1 MPLEYSKAKN
11 QSFTCSINGIFLHS
25 SYNPEAESKRF
36 VENVKSDFIPEN
48 IILIEPALAYCNDF
62 FKKKFPNAKL
72 FAIRFI
78 KNIEHS
84 KTFEKEFFFE
94 NSFRLKSELFN
105 YFGENRLL
113 NSLFISWPPSAKAF
127 FESDRQ
133 VWVILKD
140 LLNDARTILV
150 TRQFFAKR
158 WIKNQIKFFS
168 NIHKTA
174 VLDKTDIP
182 VLICASGQSL
192 ESSIEKIKAYKD
204 FLFIIACSS
213 SVKCLLK
220 NGITPD
226 LCISTDGGFWAKKHL
241 DCLLS
246 EQKDIPVAISS
257 EANIP
262 SKLFL
267 KNTIVPLMYCDNFD
281 DRISRKLGINFN
293 AAKRNGTIS
302 GTALELAFWLTD
314 KKIFFCGLDLETNVG
329 FAHVQ
334 PNELELQN
342 SACDN
347 RLKTKETRVFIQSC
361 QDSQLELYRNWFVNN
376 SPEFEGRFY
385 RLSDNYKFR
394 HSLGKIKD
402 INWDN
407 FESFAEL
414 KDTKKNSKQYFKYN
428 KIQVPRKNRELVKN
442 IFSSL
447 FKNNDFIK
455 NYFPADCIAI
465 DRAADAAQ
473 KDFYRKKLQE
483 KIEGLENSIL
493 LKQACNYDL

>member
-1 MPLEYSKAKN
+1 MSLEYSKAKN
-11 QSFTCSINGIFLHS
+11 QSLTCSFNGVFLHS
-25 SYNPEAESKRF
+25 SYNPEAESRRF
-36 VENVKSDFIPEN
+36 VENIKSDFIPEN
-48 IILIEPALAYCNDF
+48 IILIEPALSYCNDF
-62 FKKKFPNAKL
+62 LKEKFPDAKL

-94 NSFRLKSELFN
+94 NAGNLKNELFN
-105 YFGENRLL
+105 YFGEDRLL

-127 FESDRQ
+127 CQSDSQ
-133 VWVILKD
+133 VWLLLKD
-140 LLNDARTILV
+140 LLNEARTILV

-158 WIKNQIKFFS
+158 WIKNQINFFS

-174 VLDKTDIP
+174 VIDKIDIP
-182 VLICASGQSL
+182 VLICASGRSL
-192 ESSIEKIKAYKD
+192 ESSIKKIKAYQD

-213 SVKCLLK
+213 SIKCLLK
-220 NGITPD
+220 NGIKPD

-246 EQKDIPVAISS
+246 ENADIPLAVSS

-281 DRISRKLGINFN
+281 DMTCRKFGIDFN
-293 AAKRNGTIS
+293 IAKRNGTIS
-302 GTALELAFWLTD
+302 GTALELAFLLTD
-314 KKIFFCGLDLETNVG
+314 RKIFFCGLDLETKAG

-342 SACDN
+342 SAYDN
-347 RLKTKETRVFIQSC
+347 KLKTKEMRVFIQST
-361 QDSQLELYRNWFVNN
+361 QDSQLELYRNWFINN
-376 SPEFEGRFY
+376 SHKFEGRFY
-385 RLSDNYKFR
+385 RLSDNYEFKN
-394 HSLGKIKD
+394 SLGKIKD

-414 KDTKKNSKQYFKYN
+414 KNTKKNSGRYFRYN
-428 KIQVPRKNRELVKN
+428 EMQFPHKNRELVKD

-447 FKNNDFIK
+447 FKNSDFIK
-455 NYFPADCIAI
+455 NYFPADCIAV
-465 DRAADAAQ
+465 DRAADEAQ

-483 KIEGLENSIL
+483 KIAGLENSTI
-493 LKQACNYDL
+493 LKQA

>member
-1 MPLEYSKAKN
+1 M
-11 QSFTCSINGIFLHS
+11 
-25 SYNPEAESKRF
+25 
-36 VENVKSDFIPEN
+36 
-48 IILIEPALAYCNDF
+48 
-62 FKKKFPNAKL
+62 
-72 FAIRFI
+72 
-78 KNIEHS
+78 
-84 KTFEKEFFFE
+84 
-94 NSFRLKSELFN
+94 
-105 YFGENRLL
+105 
-113 NSLFISWPPSAKAF
+113 
-127 FESDRQ
+127 
-133 VWVILKD
+133 
-140 LLNDARTILV
+140 
-150 TRQFFAKR
+150 
-158 WIKNQIKFFS
+158 
-168 NIHKTA
+168 
-174 VLDKTDIP
+174 
-182 VLICASGQSL
+182 
-192 ESSIEKIKAYKD
+192 
-204 FLFIIACSS
+204 
-213 SVKCLLK
+213 
-220 NGITPD
+220 
-226 LCISTDGGFWAKKHL
+226 
-241 DCLLS
+241 
-246 EQKDIPVAISS
+246 
-257 EANIP
+257 
-262 SKLFL
+262 
-267 KNTIVPLMYCDNFD
+267 
-281 DRISRKLGINFN
+281 
-293 AAKRNGTIS
+293 
-302 GTALELAFWLTD
+302 
-314 KKIFFCGLDLETNVG
+314 
-329 FAHVQ
+329 
-334 PNELELQN
+334 QN